1 MNIKNNI
8 CITLLVLGSLIVKA
22 QTGEEILSESQ
33 EKNAFSNKFYWGIS
47 GNQYW
52 GNIKGNNLP
61 REYFGKPCLGFNLRV
76 EYYPLSYIGIGLGV
90 GIQQRGAG
98 IINDDKSGG
107 SFTHPWD
114 YPQFNGDSTYR
125 QRLRFNTFEVP
136 LTILVRTPNDLVRG
150 VRPSIAVGIS
160 YVKTQRVN
168 DVFLSVEDGYHLD
181 QIVTRDYLSNDL
193 AMQFSAGADID
204 AGGGCI
210 LQFHLVYTKGTKN
223 VYAANQGDGRLETY
237 GFRLAWLYSKKK

>member
-1 MNIKNNI
+1 MAQAYAQSGED
-8 CITLLVLGSLIVKA
+8 VLKEA
-22 QTGEEILSESQ
+22 KQRNPFES
-33 EKNAFSNKFYWGIS
+33 KFYWGIS

-52 GNIKGNNLP
+52 GNIKGNDLP
-61 REYFGKPCLGFNLRV
+61 REYFGKPCLGFNLRA
-76 EYYPLSYIGIGLGV
+76 EYYPLSFVGIGIGA

-98 IINDDKSGG
+98 IINEDKSGG

-136 LTILVRTPNDLVRG
+136 ITLLLRSPKDLIKG
-150 VRPSIAVGIS
+150 VRPSAALGVA

-181 QIVTRDYLSNDL
+181 QIVTSDYLANDL
-193 AMQFSAGADID
+193 AMQVSVGADID
-204 AGGGCI
+204 AGGSCI

-223 VYAANQGDGRLETY
+223 IYAVNQGDGRLETY